1 LLYRFSTYTII
12 TIILYFILL
21 VLLVV
26 TIFDSDVGLVFA
38 FAFAFAQNN
47 VYSTNLSTRPL
58 DDNKDPMTISITE
71 NAADANT
78 VGFDTS
84 DILEGILIITDIAGV
99 AIVGLVIVTVYYQKR
114 ERKFDGMME
123 VFKLLNGKEQRESRL
138 KLYEAYHTYKKT
150 SDLGVFQSEIYRE
163 YVERTIN
170 DMDEIGSLVRNGL
183 VSKGLF
189 FDVFW
194 NTTIRC
200 WNASKEFIGYR
211 RSSRQFPH
219 YMINFETLA
228 KEAEL
233 YGKKYHGHA
242 SDSSVEP

>member
-1 LLYRFSTYTII
+1 M
-12 TIILYFILL
+12 LL
-21 VLLVV
+21 VLLVL

-38 FAFAFAQNN
+38 FAFAQNN
-47 VYSTNLSTRPL
+47 VYHMNFSTRPL

-71 NAADANT
+71 NAADVNT

-84 DILEGILIITDIAGV
+84 DILEGILTIADIAGV

-123 VFKLLNGKEQRESRL
+123 VFKLLNGTEQRESRL
-138 KLYEAYHTYKKT
+138 KLFEAYHMYKKT
-150 SDLGVFQSEIYRE
+150 NDLGIFQTEIYRE
-163 YVERTIN
+163 YVERTIH

-194 NTTIRC
+194 NITVRC

>member
-1 LLYRFSTYTII
+1 M
-12 TIILYFILL
+12 IILYFILL

-38 FAFAFAQNN
+38 FAFAQNN
-47 VYSTNLSTRPL
+47 VYCTNLSTRLL
-58 DDNKDPMTISITE
+58 DDNKDPITTSVTE

-84 DILEGILIITDIAGV
+84 DILEGILTIADIAGV

-123 VFKLLNGKEQRESRL
+123 VFKLLNGTEQRESRL
-138 KLYEAYHTYKKT
+138 KLFEAYHMYKKT
-150 SDLGVFQSEIYRE
+150 NDLGIFQTEIYRR
-163 YVERTIN
+163 YVERTIH

-183 VSKGLF
+183 VSKDLF

-200 WNASKEFIGYR
+200 WNDSKEFVDYR

-233 YGKKYHGHA
+233 YEKKYHGHA

>member
-1 LLYRFSTYTII
+1 MT
-12 TIILYFILL
+12 ILYFIFL

-38 FAFAFAQNN
+38 FAFAQNN
-47 VYSTNLSTRPL
+47 VYSTNLSTRPS

-123 VFKLLNGKEQRESRL
+123 VFKLLNGTEQRESRI
-138 KLYEAYHTYKKT
+138 KLFEAYHMYKKT
-150 SDLGVFQSEIYRE
+150 KDLGIFQTEIYRE
-163 YVERTIN
+163 YVERTID

-242 SDSSVEP
+242 SDSSIEP

>member
-1 LLYRFSTYTII
+1 M
-12 TIILYFILL
+12 IILFFILL
-21 VLLVV
+21 VLLVL
-26 TIFDSDVGLVFA
+26 TIFDSDVGLVFV
-38 FAFAFAQNN
+38 FAFAQNN
-47 VYSTNLSTRPL
+47 VYQMDFSTRSL
-58 DDNKDPMTISITE
+58 DDNKDPMTISLTE
-71 NAADANT
+71 NAADVNT

-84 DILEGILIITDIAGV
+84 DILEGILIIADIGGV

-114 ERKFDGMME
+114 ERNFDGIME
-123 VFKLLNGKEQRESRL
+123 VFKLLNGTEQRESRL
-138 KLYEAYHTYKKT
+138 KLFEAYHMYKKT
-150 SDLGVFQSEIYRE
+150 KDLGIFQNEIYRT
-163 YVERTIN
+163 YVERTIH

-189 FDVFW
+189 LDVFW
-194 NTTIRC
+194 NITVRC

-233 YGKKYHGHA
+233 YGEKYHGHA

>member
-1 LLYRFSTYTII
+1 M
-12 TIILYFILL
+12 IILYFIFL

-38 FAFAFAQNN
+38 FAFAQNN
-47 VYSTNLSTRPL
+47 VYSTNLSTRPS

-123 VFKLLNGKEQRESRL
+123 VFKLLNGTEQRESRI
-138 KLYEAYHTYKKT
+138 KLFEAYHMYKKT
-150 SDLGVFQSEIYRE
+150 KDLGIFQTEIYRT
-163 YVERTIN
+163 YVERTIH

-189 FDVFW
+189 LDVFW
-194 NTTIRC
+194 NITVRC

-242 SDSSVEP
+242 SDSSIEP

>member
-1 LLYRFSTYTII
+1 M
-12 TIILYFILL
+12 IILYFILL

-38 FAFAFAQNN
+38 FAFAFSQNN
-47 VYSTNLSTRPL
+47 VYHMNFSTRSL
-58 DDNKDPMTISITE
+58 DDNKDPMTTSITE
-71 NAADANT
+71 NVADANT

-84 DILEGILIITDIAGV
+84 DILEGILTIADIAGA

-123 VFKLLNGKEQRESRL
+123 VFKLLNGTEQREARL
-138 KLYEAYHTYKKT
+138 KLFEAYHMYKKT
-150 SDLGVFQSEIYRE
+150 KDLGIFQTDIYRE
-163 YVERTIN
+163 YVERTIH

-194 NTTIRC
+194 NITVRC

-211 RSSRQFPH
+211 RSTRQFPH

-242 SDSSVEP
+242 YGSSVEP

>member
-1 LLYRFSTYTII
+1 M
-12 TIILYFILL
+12 IILYFILL

-26 TIFDSDVGLVFA
+26 TIFDSDVGLVFV
-38 FAFAFAQNN
+38 FAFSQNN
-47 VYSTNLSTRPL
+47 VYHKNFSTRSL
-58 DDNKDPMTISITE
+58 DDNKDPMTINVPE
-71 NAADANT
+71 NAADVNT

-84 DILEGILIITDIAGV
+84 DILEGILIIADIAGV

-123 VFKLLNGKEQRESRL
+123 VFKLLNGTEQRESRL
-138 KLYEAYHTYKKT
+138 KLFEAYHMYKKT
-150 SDLGVFQSEIYRE
+150 KDLGIFQTEIYRR
-163 YVERTIN
+163 YVERTIH

-194 NTTIRC
+194 NITVRC
-200 WNASKEFIGYR
+200 WNASKEFIGCR
-211 RSSRQFPH
+211 RSTRQFPH

>member
-1 LLYRFSTYTII
+1 M
-12 TIILYFILL
+12 IILYFILL
-21 VLLVV
+21 LLLVV
-26 TIFDSDVGLVFA
+26 TIFDSDVGEVFV

-47 VYSTNLSTRPL
+47 VYCTNLSTRPL
-58 DDNKDPMTISITE
+58 DDNKDPVTISMTE

-123 VFKLLNGKEQRESRL
+123 VFKLLNGTEQRESRL
-138 KLYEAYHTYKKT
+138 KLFEAYHMYKKT
-150 SDLGVFQSEIYRE
+150 KDLGIFQTEIYRE
-163 YVERTIN
+163 YVERTIH

-194 NTTIRC
+194 NITVRC

-219 YMINFETLA
+219 YMLNFETLA
-228 KEAEL
+228 KEAES

>member
-1 LLYRFSTYTII
+1 M
-12 TIILYFILL
+12 IILYFILL

-38 FAFAFAQNN
+38 FAFAQNN
-47 VYSTNLSTRPL
+47 VYSTNLSTRPS

-123 VFKLLNGKEQRESRL
+123 VFKLLNGTEQRESRI
-138 KLYEAYHTYKKT
+138 KLFEAYHMYKKT
-150 SDLGVFQSEIYRE
+150 KDLGIFQTEIYRT
-163 YVERTIN
+163 YVERTIH

-242 SDSSVEP
+242 SDSSIEP

>member
-1 LLYRFSTYTII
+1 MIVLYYV
-12 TIILYFILL
+12 LL

-26 TIFDSDVGLVFA
+26 TIFDSDVGL
-38 FAFAFAQNN
+38 AFAFAQNN
-47 VYSTNLSTRPL
+47 VYCLNFSTRSL
-58 DDNKDPMTISITE
+58 DDNKDPMIINVPE

-78 VGFDTS
+78 VGFNAS
-84 DILEGILIITDIAGV
+84 DILEGILTIADIAGV
-99 AIVGLVIVTVYYQKR
+99 AIIGLVIATVYYQKR
-114 ERKFDGMME
+114 ERRFAGLIEE

-138 KLYEAYHTYKKT
+138 KLYEAYHMYKNT
-150 SDLGVFQSEIYRE
+150 NDLGLFQSEIYRE
-163 YVERTIN
+163 YVERTIH

-183 VSKGLF
+183 VSKDLF

-194 NTTIRC
+194 NTTITC
-200 WNASKEFIGYR
+200 WNASKEFVDYR
-211 RSSRQFPH
+211 RSSRHFPH

>member
-1 LLYRFSTYTII
+1 M
-12 TIILYFILL
+12 LL
-21 VLLVV
+21 VLLVLA
-26 TIFDSDVGLVFA
+26 IFDSDVGLVFA
-38 FAFAFAQNN
+38 FASAQNN
-47 VYSTNLSTRPL
+47 IYHMNFSTRPL

-71 NAADANT
+71 NAADVNT

-84 DILEGILIITDIAGV
+84 DILEGILTIADIAGV

-123 VFKLLNGKEQRESRL
+123 VFKLLNGTEQRESRL
-138 KLYEAYHTYKKT
+138 KLFEAYHMYKKT
-150 SDLGVFQSEIYRE
+150 KDLGIFQTEIYRI
-163 YVERTIN
+163 YVERTIH

-194 NTTIRC
+194 NITVRC

-211 RSSRQFPH
+211 RSTRQFPH

>member
-1 LLYRFSTYTII
+1 M
-12 TIILYFILL
+12 IILYFILL

-38 FAFAFAQNN
+38 FAFAFAQND

>member
-1 LLYRFSTYTII
+1 MIVLRDVF
-12 TIILYFILL
+12 FILL
-21 VLLVV
+21 AVA
-26 TIFDSDVGLVFA
+26 IFNNDEGL
-38 FAFAFAQNN
+38 AFAQL
-47 VYSTNLSTRPL
+47 T
-58 DDNKDPMTISITE
+58 
-71 NAADANT
+71 AGDANP
-78 VGFDTS
+78 VGFGFDTS

-138 KLYEAYHTYKKT
+138 KLFEAFHMYKKT
-150 SDLGVFQSEIYRE
+150 NDLGLYQSELYRE
-163 YVERTIN
+163 YVERTID

-183 VSKGLF
+183 VSKDLF
-189 FDVFW
+189 LDVFW

-200 WNASKEFIGYR
+200 WNASREFVDYR
-211 RSSRQFPH
+211 RSSRHFPH

-242 SDSSVEP
+242 TNSSVEP

>member
-1 LLYRFSTYTII
+1 MIM
-12 TIILYFILL
+12 LYFILL
-21 VLLVV
+21 ILLVL
-26 TIFDSDVGLVFA
+26 TLFDSDVGLVFT

-47 VYSTNLSTRPL
+47 VYYTNLSTRPL
-58 DDNKDPMTISITE
+58 DDNKNPVTISMIE
-71 NAADANT
+71 NAADA
-78 VGFDTS
+78 DTFRLDAS
-84 DILEGILIITDIAGV
+84 DILEGILIIADIAGV

-123 VFKLLNGKEQRESRL
+123 VFKLLNGTEQRESRL
-138 KLYEAYHTYKKT
+138 KLFEAYHMYKKT
-150 SDLGVFQSEIYRE
+150 KDLGIFQTEIYRE
-163 YVERTIN
+163 YVERTIH
-170 DMDEIGSLVRNGL
+170 DMDEIGSLVRSGL

-194 NTTIRC
+194 NITIRC

-219 YMINFETLA
+219 YMLNFETLA

-242 SDSSVEP
+242 SDLSVEP

>member
-1 LLYRFSTYTII
+1 M
-12 TIILYFILL
+12 IILYFILL

-38 FAFAFAQNN
+38 FAFAQNN
-47 VYSTNLSTRPL
+47 VYSTNLSTRPS

-123 VFKLLNGKEQRESRL
+123 VFKLLNGTEQRESRI
-138 KLYEAYHTYKKT
+138 KLFEAYHMYKKT
-150 SDLGVFQSEIYRE
+150 KDLGIFQTEIYRT
-163 YVERTIN
+163 YVERTIH

-242 SDSSVEP
+242 SDLSAEP

>member
-1 LLYRFSTYTII
+1 MII
-12 TIILYFILL
+12 FYFILL

-26 TIFDSDVGLVFA
+26 AIFDRDVGFV

-47 VYSTNLSTRPL
+47 VYYTNLSTRQL
-58 DDNKDPMTISITE
+58 DDNKNPVTISMIE
-71 NAADANT
+71 NAADADT

-138 KLYEAYHTYKKT
+138 KLYEAYHMYKKT
-150 SDLGVFQSEIYRE
+150 SDLGVFQCETYRE
-163 YVERTIN
+163 YVERTID

-183 VSKGLF
+183 VSEGLF

>member
-1 LLYRFSTYTII
+1 M
-12 TIILYFILL
+12 IILYFIL
-21 VLLVV
+21 VLLIL
-26 TIFDSDVGLVFA
+26 TIFDSDGGLVFA
-38 FAFAFAQNN
+38 FSQNN
-47 VYSTNLSTRPL
+47 VCCMSFSIHSL

-71 NAADANT
+71 NAADVNT
-78 VGFDTS
+78 VGFDAS
-84 DILEGILIITDIAGV
+84 DILDGILLIADIAGV

-123 VFKLLNGKEQRESRL
+123 VFKLLNGTEQRESRL
-138 KLYEAYHTYKKT
+138 KLFEAYHMYEKT
-150 SDLGVFQSEIYRE
+150 KDLGIFQTEIYRK
-163 YVERTIN
+163 YVERTIH

-189 FDVFW
+189 LDVYW
-194 NTTIRC
+194 NITVRC
-200 WNASKEFIGYR
+200 WNASKEFIGNR

-242 SDSSVEP
+242 SDTSVEP

>member
-1 LLYRFSTYTII
+1 MT
-12 TIILYFILL
+12 ILYY
-21 VLLVV
+21 VLLVSLV
-26 TIFDSDVGLVFA
+26 VFIFDSDVGLA
-38 FAFAFAQNN
+38 FAG
-47 VYSTNLSTRPL
+47 TRSL
-58 DDNKDPMTISITE
+58 DDNKDPMIINVAE

-78 VGFDTS
+78 VGFDAS
-84 DILEGILIITDIAGV
+84 NILEGILIITDIAGV
-99 AIVGLVIVTVYYQKR
+99 AIVGLVIATVYYQKR
-114 ERKFDGMME
+114 ERKFAGLIA

-138 KLYEAYHTYKKT
+138 KLYEAYHMYKKT
-150 SDLGVFQSEIYRE
+150 NDLGLFQSEIYRE
-163 YVERTIN
+163 YVERTID

-183 VSKGLF
+183 VSKDLF

-200 WNASKEFIGYR
+200 WNASKEVVDYR

-219 YMINFETLA
+219 YVINFERLA

>member
-1 LLYRFSTYTII
+1 M
-12 TIILYFILL
+12 IILYFILL

-26 TIFDSDVGLVFA
+26 AIFDRDVGLVFA
-38 FAFAFAQNN
+38 FAFAQNN
-47 VYSTNLSTRPL
+47 VYYTNLSTRLL
-58 DDNKDPMTISITE
+58 DDNKNPVTISMIE
-71 NAADANT
+71 NAADADT

-84 DILEGILIITDIAGV
+84 GILEGILIITDIAGV

-138 KLYEAYHTYKKT
+138 KLYEAYHMYKKT
-150 SDLGVFQSEIYRE
+150 SDLGIFQNETYRE
-163 YVERTIN
+163 YVERTID

-183 VSKGLF
+183 VSEGLF

>member
-1 LLYRFSTYTII
+1 M
-12 TIILYFILL
+12 IILYFILL

-38 FAFAFAQNN
+38 FAFAQNN
-47 VYSTNLSTRPL
+47 VYHMNFSTRSL

-84 DILEGILIITDIAGV
+84 DILEGILTIADIAGV

-123 VFKLLNGKEQRESRL
+123 VFKLLNGTEQRESRL
-138 KLYEAYHTYKKT
+138 KLFEAYHMYKKT
-150 SDLGVFQSEIYRE
+150 KDLGIFQTDINRT
-163 YVERTIN
+163 YVERTIH

-194 NTTIRC
+194 NITVRC

-211 RSSRQFPH
+211 RSTRQFPH

>member
-1 LLYRFSTYTII
+1 MIVLYYVLI
-12 TIILYFILL
+12 
-21 VLLVV
+21 VLLSVV
-26 TIFDSDVGLVFA
+26 TIFDSDAGFA
-38 FAFAFAQNN
+38 FASAFAQNN
-47 VYSTNLSTRPL
+47 FYHMNFSSHSL
-58 DDNKDPMTISITE
+58 DDNKDPMIISVTE

-78 VGFDTS
+78 VGFDAS
-84 DILEGILIITDIAGV
+84 DILEGVLTIADIAGV

-123 VFKLLNGKEQRESRL
+123 VFKLLNGTEQRESRL
-138 KLYEAYHTYKKT
+138 KLFEAYHMYKKT
-150 SDLGVFQSEIYRE
+150 KDLGIFQTEIYRT
-163 YVERTIN
+163 YVERTIH

-194 NTTIRC
+194 NITVRC
-200 WNASKEFIGYR
+200 WNASKEIVGYR

>member
-1 LLYRFSTYTII
+1 M
-12 TIILYFILL
+12 IILYFILL

-26 TIFDSDVGLVFA
+26 TIFDSDVGLEFV
-38 FAFAFAQNN
+38 FAFAQNN
-47 VYSTNLSTRPL
+47 VYFTNLSTRPL

-138 KLYEAYHTYKKT
+138 KLFEAYHMYKKT
-150 SDLGVFQSEIYRE
+150 SDLGVFQTEIYRE
-163 YVERTIN
+163 NVERTID

>member
-1 LLYRFSTYTII
+1 MIVLYYVV
-12 TIILYFILL
+12 L

-26 TIFDSDVGLVFA
+26 TITVNDAGLA
-38 FAFAFAQNN
+38 FASASASAFAQNN
-47 VYSTNLSTRPL
+47 FYRMNFSTHSL
-58 DDNKDPMTISITE
+58 DDNKDPMTISVTE

-78 VGFDTS
+78 DGFDAS

-123 VFKLLNGKEQRESRL
+123 VFKLLNGTEQRESRL
-138 KLYEAYHTYKKT
+138 KLFEAYHMYEKT
-150 SDLGVFQSEIYRE
+150 KDLGIFQTEIYRK
-163 YVERTIN
+163 YVERTIH

-183 VSKGLF
+183 VSKDLF

-200 WNASKEFIGYR
+200 WNASKEFVDYR
-211 RSSRQFPH
+211 RSSRHFPH

-228 KEAEL
+228 KEAES

-242 SDSSVEP
+242 SDLSVEP

>member
-1 LLYRFSTYTII
+1 M
-12 TIILYFILL
+12 IILYFILL
-21 VLLVV
+21 VLLVL
-26 TIFDSDVGLVFA
+26 TIFDSDVGLVFV
-38 FAFAFAQNN
+38 FAFAQNN
-47 VYSTNLSTRPL
+47 VYHMDFSTRSL

-71 NAADANT
+71 NAVNT

-84 DILEGILIITDIAGV
+84 DILEGILIIADIGGV

-123 VFKLLNGKEQRESRL
+123 VFKLLNGTEQRESRL
-138 KLYEAYHTYKKT
+138 KLFEAYHMYKKT
-150 SDLGVFQSEIYRE
+150 KDLGIFQTEIYRT
-163 YVERTIN
+163 YVERTIH
-170 DMDEIGSLVRNGL
+170 DMDEIGSFVRNGL

-194 NTTIRC
+194 NITVRC
-200 WNASKEFIGYR
+200 WNASKEFIGYS

-242 SDSSVEP
+242 SDLSVEP